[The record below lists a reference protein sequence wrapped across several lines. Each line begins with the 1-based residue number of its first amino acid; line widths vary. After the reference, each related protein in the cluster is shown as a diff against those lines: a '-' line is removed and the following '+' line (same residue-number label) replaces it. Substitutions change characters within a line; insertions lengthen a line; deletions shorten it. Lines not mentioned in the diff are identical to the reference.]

1 MNPTCKQCGKR
12 EVEDARACYAT
23 PVCFA
28 CLPEPRPLNTAWSLP
43 AEWLAEMAEV
53 LEHVRHEDS
62 APLRLTPKLLLE
74 LVGALRE
81 EKDHWQKRAES
92 AEFSLGVSQDECALL
107 RQNEP
112 LPRCNQC
119 GAHREPWQDRDETR
133 CPKHAVPE
141 PYSSCDGTLEKPNA

>member
-12 EVEDARACYAT
+12 EVEDARVCFAT

-43 AEWLAEMAEV
+43 AEWLAEMAEI

-62 APLRLTPKLLLE
+62 APLRLTPKILLE

-81 EKDHWQKRAES
+81 EKDHWQKRAEA

-107 RQNEP
+107 RQNEAI
-112 LPRCNQC
+112 LAEQ
-119 GAHREPWQDRDETR
+119 AS
-133 CPKHAVPE
+133 PE
-141 PYSSCDGTLEKPNA
+141 GHLR